1 MKKTETIEPK
11 AIWQFFKDIDPKH
24 AVFLSATKSGI
35 CAVETANIDP
45 PPNPIAQNQVT
56 RKDWQVFLSVLVAL
70 RSGRPVK
77 VTPVPASDEGEQGE
91 QFVTIYVGP
100 KA

>member
-1 MKKTETIEPK
+1 VKKLETIEPK
-11 AIWQFFKDIDPKH
+11 AIWQFFKDLAPKH
-24 AVFLSATKSGI
+24 AVFLSAAKSGI
-35 CAVETANIDP
+35 SAVESVNLDP
-45 PPNPIAQNQVT
+45 PPNPIAQNEVS

-77 VTPVPASDEGEQGE
+77 IVPSPAGEDGEPSDLL
-91 QFVTIYVGP
+91 TIYVGP

>member
-1 MKKTETIEPK
+1 MKKLETIEPK
-11 AIWQFFKDIDPKH
+11 AIWQFFKDLAPKR
-24 AVFLSATKSGI
+24 AAFLSAAKSGI
-35 CAVETANIDP
+35 CVVESENLDAP
-45 PPNPIAQNQVT
+45 PSPIAQNEVS

-77 VTPVPASDEGEQGE
+77 IVPSPEIEGEPSDLL
-91 QFVTIYVGP
+91 TIYVGP